1 MLTIPSF
8 PRVLGVSSVV
18 LGLIVAP
25 CHADVPDVVFEI
37 TATAGLSS
45 AEYEVLADWGAYD
58 QDSETWTWTLP
69 ETHEFRSAGTFLGDL
84 DEFNATIVEDP
95 ELLSSFVVQAG
106 PGSTQCHI
114 GSGLLDDFDP
124 MVNPVGWVS
133 VAFALTDSNGDGAT
147 LEGTYIAQYNGWAG
161 APGGPQGTTFA
172 ECIFSMTAG
181 PFETV
186 TATCD
191 VPPAPIPGAIDDMS
205 ALASFQLSACDI
217 ASGTSTFVIT
227 PCFGDLDGDDQVG
240 LADLAQLLGNYG
252 EIGGMTYEDGDLDGG
267 GDVDLADL
275 AILLGVY
282 GTVCE

>member
-1 MLTIPSF
+1 
-8 PRVLGVSSVV
+8 VLGVPVV
-18 LGLIVAP
+18 LLGLIVAP
-25 CHADVPDVVFEI
+25 CYADVPDVVFEI

-58 QDSETWTWTLP
+58 PDSETWTWTLP

-95 ELLSSFVVQAG
+95 ELRSNFVVQAG
-106 PGSTQCHI
+106 GPGSTQYHI
-114 GSGLLDDFDP
+114 GSGLLDGFDP

-133 VAFALTDSNGDGAT
+133 VALALTDFNGDGAT

-161 APGGPQGTTFA
+161 DPGGPQGTTFA

-186 TATCD
+186 TAICD
-191 VPPAPIPGAIDDMS
+191 VPPTVIPDTVEDMS
-205 ALASFQLSACDI
+205 TLASFDLSAYDMV
-217 ASGTSTFVIT
+217 SGTSAFVIM
-227 PCFGDLDGDDQVG
+227 PCFGDLDGDSRIG
-240 LADLAQLLGNYG
+240 LSDLAHLLSNYG
-252 EIGGMTYEDGDLDGG
+252 ETSGMSYYDGDLDGD

-275 AILLGVY
+275 AALLAVY
-282 GTVCE
+282 GTTCD